1 MLASRVVVIA
11 TIALLGGCGGG
22 DDSNFVRGRGRQA
35 ATLAPAAQAAVYDAA
50 VRGAFTVDDPS
61 LSLLLDPRELPRTV
75 GLDAGPRLS
84 TAVVS
89 AMRDRGTVK
98 GTCEPPLVGR
108 KTPRCSAARPGY
120 VVRFSPVFTMPGDS
134 VEAYVFAQKYDTPS
148 TGYSEPLRFERVYH
162 IVRSGEGWRAALE
175 GRVPKDIR
183 GER

>member
-1 MLASRVVVIA
+1 M
-11 TIALLGGCGGG
+11 
-22 DDSNFVRGRGRQA
+22 
-35 ATLAPAAQAAVYDAA
+35 
-50 VRGAFTVDDPS
+50 RGAFNLDDPT

-84 TAVVS
+84 DAVVQ

-120 VVRFSPVFTMPGDS
+120 VVRFSPVFAMPGDS
-134 VEAYVFAQKYDTPS
+134 VEAYIFAQEYYTSTSGYDA
-148 TGYSEPLRFERVYH
+148 PLRFERVYH
-162 IVRSGEGWRAALE
+162 LVRSGGGWRAALE
-175 GRVPKDIR
+175 GRVPKETR